1 MDIKNIKSEFPIF
14 KQKINGK
21 PLVYLD
27 SANSSQKPK
36 AVIDRLS
43 NFYETEFSNV
53 GRSVHTLAVKATNR
67 FEATRDMLKKY
78 FNAQHREEII
88 FTKGATESINLVA
101 SSFGEKYI
109 KEGDEIL
116 ITELEHHSN
125 YVPWHFLRKNKGA
138 VIKFAPINKNGEVEI
153 DEIKKLITSRTK
165 IIAITH
171 ISNVTGAIMPL
182 KKIIELAKE
191 KKIPVLVD
199 GTQGAPHLK
208 LDMQDLG
215 CDFYAISCHKMYGPN
230 GLGILYAKKKW
241 LDELPPYQGG
251 GGMIDEVKK
260 EGISYAST
268 PTKFE
273 AGTMQ
278 TAEVVA
284 FAEAIK
290 FIENL
295 GIENIEEHENKIL
308 EYGIEKLIHISSVGA
323 NTSSISKYQSTKGA
337 GEEILIKNFPSAIII
352 RPSIVFGP
360 GDGFYN
366 VQSKIVKMSPI
377 VPMFGGGQN
386 KFQPIYIKDLVNG
399 IMAIL
404 NNNDNQARIY
414 EFGGPEILTME
425 EVYKLILKTL
435 KINRV
440 LIPAPIFAAN
450 FIATFLQLLPNP
462 IITRDLV
469 KALKFDNII
478 SETKNTIQSLGI
490 EPKPSELIVP
500 TYLK

>member
-1 MDIKNIKSEFPIF
+1 MDIKNLKSEFPIF

-67 FEATRDMLKKY
+67 FEATRDLLKKY

-138 VIKFAPINKNGEVEI
+138 VIKFAPVNKNGEVEI
-153 DEIKKLITSRTK
+153 DEIKKLISNKTK

-171 ISNVTGAIMPL
+171 ISNVTGAVMPI
-182 KKIIELAKE
+182 KKIVDMAKE
-191 KKIPVLVD
+191 TNIPVLVD
-199 GTQGAPHLK
+199 GTQGAPHMHI
-208 LDMQDLG
+208 DMQDLG
-215 CDFYAISCHKMYGPN
+215 CDFYVVSCHKMYGPN
-230 GLGILYAKKKW
+230 GLGVLYAKKKW
-241 LDELPPYQGG
+241 LDDLPPYQGG
-251 GGMIDEVKK
+251 GGMIDDVKK
-260 EGISYAST
+260 DNITFADA

-284 FAEAIK
+284 FSEAIN
-290 FIENL
+290 FIEKL
-295 GIENIEEHENKIL
+295 GIKNIAAHENEIL
-308 EYGIEKLIHISSVGA
+308 EYAFEKLKKNNSINIIGSPKNRGSVLCFTIKGIH
-323 NTSSISKYQSTKGA
+323 
-337 GEEILIKNFPSAIII
+337 PH
-352 RPSIVFGP
+352 
-360 GDGFYN
+360 D
-366 VQSKIVKMSPI
+366 
-377 VPMFGGGQN
+377 
-386 KFQPIYIKDLVNG
+386 
-399 IMAIL
+399 
-404 NNNDNQARIY
+404 
-414 EFGGPEILTME
+414 
-425 EVYKLILKTL
+425 
-435 KINRV
+435 
-440 LIPAPIFAAN
+440 
-450 FIATFLQLLPNP
+450 IATILDDDGVAIRAGHHCCQILH
-462 IITRDLV
+462 D
-469 KALKFDNII
+469 K
-478 SETKNTIQSLGI
+478 LGI
-490 EPKPSELIVP
+490 AATARASIGVYNTKEDIDILCKAIDNCKKVFQI
-500 TYLK
+500 